1 MELNV
6 IVWEGVD
13 CITLPQVR
21 GQWWAVVSTAMNVKI
36 S

>member
-1 MELNV
+1 MELTG

-13 CITLPQVR
+13 WITLPQVR
-21 GQWWAVVSTAMNVKI
+21 GQWWAVVSTVMNVWI